1 MTNSNDIPERAA
13 ELRLRAEEDLRR
25 AAKLPQDH
33 FALSP
38 EETRRTLHELRV
50 HQIELEMQNTE
61 LRRAQGQLAVER
73 KRYFNLYDQAPVGY
87 CTVSEQGL
95 LLEANLNAAILLEI
109 PRGAAVGQP
118 AFTRFIAEEAQD
130 IYYLQR
136 RRLFATLEP
145 QSCEL
150 PMVTSHGRIFWADL
164 QTTAAKDENGVLVC
178 RIVLNDISERKE
190 AEKRLRDS
198 EARFRKLFECHSAV
212 KLVLEAETGN
222 ILDANDAAAR
232 FYGWSIEEL
241 KHMHPQQIIAQL
253 TGEVQADTGKTMAA
267 EPAVGEFRHRRA
279 DGSIRDV
286 EVFSN
291 AIEIAGKS
299 LLYSIVHDI
308 TDRKLAEKNILEMER
323 KLLQTEKLES
333 LGILAGGIAHDF
345 NNILSII
352 LGHCNL
358 MDEDIDA
365 RLDVKTH
372 VNLIEKAANRAADLC
387 WQMLT
392 YSGNTAMIQ
401 TLVNLRSIVAETV
414 KLLQPSIK
422 ESVAI
427 ELDLFKDTQEIIGDS
442 AQIQQVL
449 MNLVINAAEAIG
461 DRNGVITIALKER
474 TIEKERVT
482 DFLGNMIPFGSYAC
496 LTVSD
501 TGSGMDGTTQ
511 KRLFE
516 PFYTTKFNGRGLGM
530 SPVLGIIKSH
540 GGALQLSTQPGVGT
554 TFSVYFPIFSV
565 SSRVESVSTIKVS
578 PAVGLL
584 RSLKGSGTILLVDNQ
599 DSQRTIGSALLKAMG
614 FSTMIAMNSNEALE
628 IYGEHGD
635 GIDLILLGLTAPE
648 TAGIDAYRLLRKI
661 SPTLPIVIGSC
672 YSGEN
677 LTQDFTQDPFS
688 AAVRKPYKPD
698 ELRDTFKKFLD
709 KPEEDFHDKTGK

>member
-1 MTNSNDIPERAA
+1 MEQALRKKA
-13 ELRLRAEEDLRR
+13 E
-25 AAKLPQDH
+25 
-33 FALSP
+33 ALSRTATGQP
-38 EETRRTLHELRV
+38 SASPGEMSAEETRRLVHELRV
-50 HQIELEMQNTE
+50 HQIELEMQNVE
-61 LRRAQGQLAVER
+61 LRRTQVELESER

-87 CTVSEQGL
+87 CTVSEGGL
-95 LLEANLNAAILLEI
+95 LLEVNLKAAILLGI
-109 PRGAAVGQP
+109 PRGDAVGQP
-118 AFTRFIAEEAQD
+118 IFTRFIAEEAQD

-150 PMVTSHGRIFWADL
+150 PMVTSHGRIFWADM
-164 QTTAAKDENGVLVC
+164 QTTAAKDENGILVC

-190 AEKRLRDS
+190 AEKRLQES

-212 KLVLEAETGN
+212 KLVLETETGN
-222 ILDANDAAAR
+222 ILDANDAAVR
-232 FYGWSIEEL
+232 FYGWSVVEL
-241 KHMHPQQIIAQL
+241 KHMHLQQIISQP
-253 TGEVQADTGKTMAA
+253 TEEVQAYKSKSIAA
-267 EPAVGEFRHRRA
+267 EHTVGEFRHRRA
-279 DGSIRDV
+279 DGSIRNV

-291 AIEIAGKS
+291 RIEIEGKS

-308 TDRKLAEKNILEMER
+308 TDRKLAEKNSLEMER

-365 RLDVKTH
+365 RLDVKAH

-392 YSGNTAMIQ
+392 YSGNTVMIQ
-401 TLVNLRSIVAETV
+401 TLVNLRSLVVATV

-427 ELDLFKDTQEIIGDS
+427 ELDFVNALSEIIGDS
-442 AQIQQVL
+442 AQIEQVL

-461 DRNGVITIALKER
+461 DRNGVITIALSER
-474 TIEKERVT
+474 TIEVEKVT
-482 DFLGNMIPFGSYAC
+482 DFLGNTIPSGNYAC

-554 TFSVYFPIFSV
+554 TFIVYFPIFTV
-565 SSRVESVSTIKVS
+565 SARVETVPPSKTF

-584 RSLKGSGTILLVDNQ
+584 HSLKGSGTILLVDNE
-599 DSQRTIGSALLKAMG
+599 DSLRTIGSALLKAMG
-614 FSTMIAMNSNEALE
+614 FSTMTATNGDEALKICRE
-628 IYGEHGD
+628 YGD
-635 GIDLILLGLTAPE
+635 DIDLILLGLTTPE
-648 TAGIDAYRLLRKI
+648 TAGMDTYRLLRKI
-661 SPTLPIVIGSC
+661 SPAIPIVIGSGC
-672 YSGEN
+672 SAEN
-677 LTQDFTQDPFS
+677 FTQGFTLDPFS
-688 AAVRKPYKPD
+688 AIVRKPYKPD
-698 ELRDTFKKFLD
+698 ELRDTFRKLLD
-709 KPEEDFHDKTGK
+709 KKEDGFHGKAGK

>member
-1 MTNSNDIPERAA
+1 MTSSNDIPERAT

-33 FALSP
+33 LALSP

-61 LRRAQGQLAVER
+61 LRRAQVQLAVER
-73 KRYFNLYDQAPVGY
+73 RRYFNLYDQAPVAY

-95 LLEANLNAAILLEI
+95 LLETNLNAAILLEI
-109 PRGAAVGQP
+109 PRGDAVGQP
-118 AFTRFIAEEAQD
+118 VFTRFIAKEAQD

-150 PMVTSHGRIFWADL
+150 PMVTSRGRIFWADM
-164 QTTAAKDENGVLVC
+164 QTTAAKDENGILVC
-178 RIVLNDISERKE
+178 RIVLNDISERKQ
-190 AEKRLRDS
+190 AEKRLQES

-212 KLVLEAETGN
+212 KLVLETETGN
-222 ILDANDAAAR
+222 ILDANDAAVR
-232 FYGWSIEEL
+232 FYGWSVEEL
-241 KHMHPQQIIAQL
+241 KHMHLQQIISQP
-253 TGEVQADTGKTMAA
+253 TEEVQTYKSKSIAA
-267 EPAVGEFRHRRA
+267 EHTVGEFRHRRA

-291 AIEIAGKS
+291 RIEIEGKS

-308 TDRKLAEKNILEMER
+308 TDRKLAEKSSLEMER

-365 RLDVKTH
+365 GLDVKTH

-427 ELDLFKDTQEIIGDS
+427 ELDLVNALSEIIGDS

-461 DRNGVITIALKER
+461 DRNGVITIALSER
-474 TIEKERVT
+474 TVEGEKVT
-482 DFLGNMIPFGSYAC
+482 DFLGNTIPSGNYAC

-554 TFSVYFPIFSV
+554 TFIVYFPIFTV
-565 SSRVESVSTIKVS
+565 SARVETVPPIKAF

-584 RSLKGSGTILLVDNQ
+584 QSLKGSGTILLVENE
-599 DSQRTIGSALLKAMG
+599 DSLRTIGSALLKAMG
-614 FSTMIAMNSNEALE
+614 FSTMTATNGDEALKIWRE
-628 IYGEHGD
+628 YGD
-635 GIDLILLGLTAPE
+635 GIDLILLGMTTPE
-648 TAGIDAYRLLRKI
+648 TAGIDTYRLLRKI
-661 SPTLPIVIGSC
+661 SPAIPIVIGSGC
-672 YSGEN
+672 SAES
-677 LTQDFTQDPFS
+677 FTQGFTLDPFS
-688 AAVRKPYKPD
+688 ARVRKPYKPD
-698 ELRDTFKKFLD
+698 ELRDTFRKLLD
-709 KPEEDFHDKTGK
+709 KKEDGFHDKAGK